1 MMVKAGSVGA
11 FRQPRATYRGCRP
24 LHESGSDTSTH
35 SRHGGFRFRA
45 RVRHRKHESDA
56 LDAAGG
62 AELSVIVSFL
72 TGVMN
77 AERGF

>member
-1 MMVKAGSVGA
+1 MIVKAGSVGD
-11 FRQPRATYRGCRP
+11 FRQPRATHRGCWP
-24 LHESGSDTSTH
+24 MPESGSDTSTH
-35 SRHGGFRFRA
+35 SRHGGFHFRA
-45 RVRHRKHESDA
+45 RVHRKHESDE

-72 TGVMN
+72 TGAMN